1 MKEQKI
7 VIEIDHEGKL
17 TADAEGFTGDACLKE
32 LDKLLEGIAA
42 YREVV
47 ERKPEA
53 GDQRLATRGRRT
65 LSTEKKR

>member
-17 TADAEGFTGDACLKE
+17 TADAEGFTGDACLKDIE
-32 LDKLLEGIAA
+32 RLLEGLAPA
-42 YREVV
+42 WDTV

-53 GDQRLATRGRRT
+53 GERRVASRT
-65 LSTEKKR
+65 TISTGKKR